1 MMLME
6 YKLNV
11 IRHNTLFRSRSI
23 TLSLGLFL
31 ITTLVLSCLSTS
43 VFNLQNEALAQSY
56 VQTVKNRN
64 MVIDLG
70 DGVKTKAQLTYPAT
84 GKGPFPA
91 VLLIQGSGAID
102 MNSTLTKDAKPF
114 WQIAQYL
121 SERGFAVLRYDKR
134 GVGATSYT
142 ISNSSAYG
150 NATTDDFI
158 HDAEKALNVLI
169 QQPEVDSKRI
179 NILGHSEGT
188 LYAPRVAIDNSTKV
202 KNVILMATLA
212 QNPVKVVEYAT
223 DVSLPL
229 EYAMQV
235 LDQNHTGLISIQQI
249 ANAPVLLKFLPLS
262 HSLLRANNTEAITT
276 AIAKVFGTSS
286 SGYISIDKQL
296 KPMLVKT
303 YENLTSFAPNNTCVL
318 NPSEVGLCPILWRS
332 LSNMIPNL
340 STIGNVSNS
349 TGILILHGENDS
361 QTPVQEAF
369 LLQQRLT
376 DVNHPDHTLIT
387 YPDLGHGFYP
397 SSHWLSAFGPVPPYV
412 LADLYSWLAA
422 HSGFTNHS
430 AAAAAHVTSASSSNS
445 TAK

>member
-1 MMLME
+1 
-6 YKLNV
+6 
-11 IRHNTLFRSRSI
+11 
-23 TLSLGLFL
+23 
-31 ITTLVLSCLSTS
+31 
-43 VFNLQNEALAQSY
+43 
-56 VQTVKNRN
+56 
-64 MVIDLG
+64 
-70 DGVKTKAQLTYPAT
+70 
-84 GKGPFPA
+84 

-121 SERGFAVLRYDKR
+121 SERGFAVLRFDKR

-142 ISNSSAYG
+142 ISNSNAYG

-169 QQPEVDSKRI
+169 QQPEVDPKRI

-223 DVSLPL
+223 DVTLPL

-262 HSLLRANNTEAITT
+262 HSILLANNTEAITT

-286 SGYISIDKQL
+286 GYISIDKQL
-296 KPMLVKT
+296 KPLLVKT
-303 YENLTSFAPNNTCVL
+303 YEN
-318 NPSEVGLCPILWRS
+318 
-332 LSNMIPNL
+332 
-340 STIGNVSNS
+340 
-349 TGILILHGENDS
+349 
-361 QTPVQEAF
+361 
-369 LLQQRLT
+369 
-376 DVNHPDHTLIT
+376 
-387 YPDLGHGFYP
+387 
-397 SSHWLSAFGPVPPYV
+397 
-412 LADLYSWLAA
+412 
-422 HSGFTNHS
+422 
-430 AAAAAHVTSASSSNS
+430 
-445 TAK
+445 